1 MMHSGPIS
9 PRPISP
15 DRSAVSGT
23 NAAAY
28 PSHAV
33 SGARKRPGW
42 KRFVAHGTKMQP
54 KEMATD
60 PSEIPEGLALASGDP

>member
-23 NAAAY
+23 DAAAY

-33 SGARKRPGW
+33 SGARKWPGW
-42 KRFVAHGTKMQP
+42 KRFVAHGTKMRP
-54 KEMATD
+54 KEMD
-60 PSEIPEGLALASGDP
+60 IKPSENPEGWR